1 MGETVTGRKDKEG
14 DQAREGEEERK
25 QQRKRGTGRKGERQS
40 QAPVEG
46 GGKMLPERRE
56 GKIAVE
62 GHKFRDPPKGDS
74 RQGAGPTVGV
84 GGRGW
89 KYQRASHGT

>member
-14 DQAREGEEERK
+14 DQARKGEQERK
-25 QQRKRGTGRKGERQS
+25 QQRKETRERQS

-46 GGKMLPERRE
+46 GGEMISERRE

-62 GHKFRDPPKGDS
+62 GHKFRDPPKGES
-74 RQGAGPTVGV
+74 RQGAGPTVG
-84 GGRGW
+84 GGARLEVPKGFTW
-89 KYQRASHGT
+89 DMSI